1 MKKKIQLEGM
11 SCGHCVAHVKEV
23 LEALEA
29 SYGYQPVSLDSPMNI
44 DSEDAD
50 VTLIDKIAG
59 QEDNFSNIE
68 YKDFIEKFISK
79 LNELER
85 KIFEGRFFKE
95 KTQSTLAKELEI
107 SQMTISRIERKVVQ
121 KLRKEYEK

>member
-1 MKKKIQLEGM
+1 MGQGKAVLDRVNHHFSGRGNGDVYADYKYGDFFTIKMIKLENSGF
-11 SCGHCVAHVKEV
+11 
-23 LEALEA
+23 
-29 SYGYQPVSLDSPMNI
+29 Y
-44 DSEDAD
+44 
-50 VTLIDKIAG
+50 T
-59 QEDNFSNIE
+59 
-68 YKDFIEKFISK
+68 

-85 KIFEGRFFKE
+85 NIFEGRFFKE

>member
-1 MKKKIQLEGM
+1 MEI
-11 SCGHCVAHVKEV
+11 
-23 LEALEA
+23 
-29 SYGYQPVSLDSPMNI
+29 
-44 DSEDAD
+44 
-50 VTLIDKIAG
+50 
-59 QEDNFSNIE
+59 
-68 YKDFIEKFISK
+68 KDFIEKFVNK

-85 KIFEGRFFKE
+85 NIFEGRFFKE

>member
-1 MKKKIQLEGM
+1 
-11 SCGHCVAHVKEV
+11 
-23 LEALEA
+23 
-29 SYGYQPVSLDSPMNI
+29 MNI